1 MAKNEALSEFLTGK
15 RAAVTPAQVGL
26 SATGPRR
33 VPGLRREEVAF
44 LAGVSV
50 DWYIRLEQGRQV
62 TPSESVLAAIAK
74 ILLLDD
80 AEHDYLVNLARPAA
94 GITGGPAEVPVR
106 PGIVKMLRTFDRQAA
121 FVVGPRT
128 EVLAGNDLAWAL
140 LTDFPSRAPGDRN
153 LLRWILLDPDARKLY
168 ADWAVVA
175 SEMVGVLQLEASS
188 YPNDEA
194 MAAFVGE
201 LATKSPEFR
210 TWWSVPNPLGR
221 TSGRERFLHPP
232 SGRFSST
239 GKRSWFPAPKGRR
252 CSSTVPRMQP
262 PKSPCACSPRGGQ
275 PRPSRARSADPRSR
289 QPSQDRLGSRSSN
302 ETSPAA
308 PNVQFAHLDGF
319 Q

>member
-1 MAKNEALSEFLTGK
+1 MPPRVCLGNNEHMAKNEALSEFLTGK

-33 VPGLRREEVAF
+33 VPGLRREEIAF

-94 GITGGPAEVPVR
+94 GITGGPAEAPVR
-106 PGIVKMLRTFDRQAA
+106 PGIVKMLRSFDRQAA

-128 EVLAGNDLAWAL
+128 EVLTGNDLAWAL
-140 LTDFPSRAPGDRN
+140 LTDFPSREPDDRN

-188 YPNDEA
+188 YPNDQA
-194 MAAFVGE
+194 MAAFLGE

-210 TWWSVPNPLGR
+210 TWWSIPNPLGR
-221 TSGRERFLHPP
+221 TSGRKLFLHPAVGEILIDWEAFVVP
-232 SGRFSST
+232 GPEGQTMFVNSPADAAAEESLHLLA
-239 GKRSWFPAPKGRR
+239 SWWATK
-252 CSSTVPRMQP
+252 TKPR
-262 PKSPCACSPRGGQ
+262 AE
-275 PRPSRARSADPRSR
+275 PRPTEPTTFTRLSR
-289 QPSQDRLGSRSSN
+289 
-302 ETSPAA
+302 
-308 PNVQFAHLDGF
+308 
-319 Q
+319 

>member
-26 SATGPRR
+26 AVAGPRR

-62 TPSESVLAAIAK
+62 TPSESVLTAISK
-74 ILLLDD
+74 ILQLDEP
-80 AEHDYLVNLARPAA
+80 EHDYLVNLARPAA
-94 GITGGPAEVPVR
+94 GITTSPHESPVR
-106 PGIVKMLRTFDRQAA
+106 PGIVKMLRSFDRQAA

-128 EVLAGNDLAWAL
+128 EVLTGNDLAWAL
-140 LTDFPSRAPGDRN
+140 LTDFPNRAPGDRN
-153 LLRWILLDPDARKLY
+153 LLRWMLLDPVPRSLY

-188 YPNDEA
+188 YPNDPA

-210 TWWSVPNPLGR
+210 TWWSTPNPLGR
-221 TSGRERFLHPP
+221 TAGRKRFVHPAVGEILIDWEAFIVPGPEGQTMFVNSPADGAAEESLRLLASLWATNTITSGTAA
-232 SGRFSST
+232 S
-239 GKRSWFPAPKGRR
+239 
-252 CSSTVPRMQP
+252 
-262 PKSPCACSPRGGQ
+262 
-275 PRPSRARSADPRSR
+275 
-289 QPSQDRLGSRSSN
+289 
-302 ETSPAA
+302 SPAA
-308 PNVQFAHLDGF
+308 KRR
-319 Q
+319 